1 MDQNQEEKANQRGDF
16 FWGYIQKFADN
27 LFDLGCPFGE
37 ILFFEIL
44 LTIPFLAVYPTL
56 IFFLLLANWVVFS
69 GKFDAFH
76 LGLGV
81 ISSLFV
87 TWISQDLLFHDRRKS
102 WEQRITEAGAFVNF
116 VPWLVVEI
124 VKANLH
130 VFKLAM
136 TRRGFEEVAPRV
148 VTIKTY
154 LKTDFAKFV
163 FANSITLTPGTIT
176 MLIRGDVIHVHTM
189 SQFLEDDLLEGA
201 IEKKVAEVFEPD
213 AFKKRR
219 KKR

>member
-1 MDQNQEEKANQRGDF
+1 M
-16 FWGYIQKFADN
+16 
-27 LFDLGCPFGE
+27 
-37 ILFFEIL
+37 
-44 LTIPFLAVYPTL
+44 YP
-56 IFFLLLANWVVFS
+56 IFVFFLLLANWIVFS

-81 ISSLFV
+81 ISSLFI
-87 TWISQDLLFHDRRKS
+87 TWISQDFLFYDRSKT
-102 WEQRITEAGAFVNF
+102 WEERMREAGAFLQYI
-116 VPWLVVEI
+116 PWLIVEI
-124 VKANLH
+124 IKANLH

-136 TRRGFEEVAPRV
+136 TRNGYEEVAPRI

-176 MLIRGDVIHVHTM
+176 MLIRGDVFHVHTM

-201 IEKKVAEVFEPD
+201 IERKVAEVFEPD
-213 AFKKRR
+213 VLKR
-219 KKR
+219 KKIKR

>member
-1 MDQNQEEKANQRGDF
+1 M
-16 FWGYIQKFADN
+16 
-27 LFDLGCPFGE
+27 
-37 ILFFEIL
+37 
-44 LTIPFLAVYPTL
+44 YPVV
-56 IFFLLLANWVVFS
+56 IFFLLLANWIVFS

-81 ISSLFV
+81 VSSLFV
-87 TWISQDLLFHDRRKS
+87 TWISEDLLFHDRKKS
-102 WEQRITEAGAFVNF
+102 WEDRMREAGAFLQYI
-116 VPWLVVEI
+116 PWLTVEI

-136 TRRGFEEVAPRV
+136 TRGGYEEVAPRV
-148 VTIKTY
+148 VTIKTK

-176 MLIRGDVIHVHTM
+176 MLIRGDVFHVHTM

-201 IEKKVAEVFEPD
+201 IERKVAEVFEPD
-213 AFKKRR
+213 AFKRNRR
-219 KKR
+219 KR

>member
-1 MDQNQEEKANQRGDF
+1 M
-16 FWGYIQKFADN
+16 
-27 LFDLGCPFGE
+27 
-37 ILFFEIL
+37 
-44 LTIPFLAVYPTL
+44 YP
-56 IFFLLLANWVVFS
+56 IFVFFLLFANWIVFS

-81 ISSLFV
+81 ISSLFIA
-87 TWISQDLLFHDRRKS
+87 WISQDFLFHDRSKT
-102 WEQRITEAGAFVNF
+102 WEERMREAGAFLQYI
-116 VPWLVVEI
+116 PWLIVEI
-124 VKANLH
+124 IKANLH

-136 TRRGFEEVAPRV
+136 TRNGYEEVAPRI

-176 MLIRGDVIHVHTM
+176 MLIRGDVFHVHTM

-201 IEKKVAEVFEPD
+201 IERKVAEVFEPD
-213 AFKKRR
+213 VLKR
-219 KKR
+219 KKRKR

>member
-1 MDQNQEEKANQRGDF
+1 M
-16 FWGYIQKFADN
+16 YSLVI
-27 LFDLGCPFGE
+27 
-37 ILFFEIL
+37 
-44 LTIPFLAVYPTL
+44 FL
-56 IFFLLLANWVVFS
+56 LLLANWIVFS

-81 ISSLFV
+81 VSSLFV
-87 TWISQDLLFHDRRKS
+87 TWISQDFLFHDRKKN
-102 WEQRITEAGAFVNF
+102 WEERMREAGAFLQYI
-116 VPWLVVEI
+116 PWLTIEI

-136 TRRGFEEVAPRV
+136 SRKGYEEIAPRI
-148 VTIKTY
+148 VTIKTK

-176 MLIRGDVIHVHTM
+176 MLIRGDILHVHTM

-201 IEKKVAEVFEPD
+201 IERKVAEVFEPEVL
-213 AFKKRR
+213 KPRRR
-219 KKR
+219 KK

>member
-1 MDQNQEEKANQRGDF
+1 LVAPISK
-16 FWGYIQKFADN
+16 Y
-27 LFDLGCPFGE
+27 LFLDR
-37 ILFFEIL
+37 FELISKHL
-44 LTIPFLAVYPTL
+44 VYP
-56 IFFLLLANWVVFS
+56 IFVFFLLFANWIVFS

-81 ISSLFV
+81 ISSLFIA
-87 TWISQDLLFHDRRKS
+87 WISQDFLFHDRSKT
-102 WEQRITEAGAFVNF
+102 WEERMREAGAFLQYI
-116 VPWLVVEI
+116 PWLIVEI
-124 VKANLH
+124 IKANLH

-136 TRRGFEEVAPRV
+136 TRNGYEEVAPRI

-176 MLIRGDVIHVHTM
+176 MLIRGDVFHVHTM

-201 IEKKVAEVFEPD
+201 IERKVAEVFEPD
-213 AFKKRR
+213 GLKR
-219 KKR
+219 KKIKR

>member
-1 MDQNQEEKANQRGDF
+1 MVAPISK
-16 FWGYIQKFADN
+16 Y
-27 LFDLGCPFGE
+27 LFLE
-37 ILFFEIL
+37 RFELISKHL
-44 LTIPFLAVYPTL
+44 VYP
-56 IFFLLLANWVVFS
+56 IFVFFLLFANWIVFS

-81 ISSLFV
+81 ISSLFIA
-87 TWISQDLLFHDRRKS
+87 WISQDFLFHDRSKT
-102 WEQRITEAGAFVNF
+102 WEERMREAGAFLQYI
-116 VPWLVVEI
+116 PWLIVEI
-124 VKANLH
+124 IKANLH

-136 TRRGFEEVAPRV
+136 TRNGYEEVAPRI

-176 MLIRGDVIHVHTM
+176 MLIRGDVFHVHTM

-201 IEKKVAEVFEPD
+201 IERKVAEVFEPD
-213 AFKKRR
+213 VLKR
-219 KKR
+219 KKRKR

>member
-1 MDQNQEEKANQRGDF
+1 
-16 FWGYIQKFADN
+16 
-27 LFDLGCPFGE
+27 
-37 ILFFEIL
+37 
-44 LTIPFLAVYPTL
+44 VYP
-56 IFFLLLANWVVFS
+56 ISVFFLLFANWIVFS

-81 ISSLFV
+81 ISSLFF
-87 TWISQDLLFHDRRKS
+87 TWISHDFLFHDRSKT
-102 WEQRITEAGAFVNF
+102 WEERMREAGSFLQYI
-116 VPWLVVEI
+116 PWLIVEI
-124 VKANLH
+124 IKANLH

-136 TRRGFEEVAPRV
+136 TRNGYEEVAPRI

-176 MLIRGDVIHVHTM
+176 MLIRGDVFHVHTM

-201 IEKKVAEVFEPD
+201 IERKVAEVFEPD
-213 AFKKRR
+213 VLKR
-219 KKR
+219 KKRKR

>member
-1 MDQNQEEKANQRGDF
+1 MVAPISK
-16 FWGYIQKFADN
+16 Y
-27 LFDLGCPFGE
+27 LFLDR
-37 ILFFEIL
+37 FELISKHL
-44 LTIPFLAVYPTL
+44 VYP
-56 IFFLLLANWVVFS
+56 IFVFFLLFANWIVFS

-81 ISSLFV
+81 ISSLFIA
-87 TWISQDLLFHDRRKS
+87 WISQDFLFHDRSKT
-102 WEQRITEAGAFVNF
+102 WEERMREAGAFLQYI
-116 VPWLVVEI
+116 PWLIVEI
-124 VKANLH
+124 IKANLH

-136 TRRGFEEVAPRV
+136 TRNGYEEVAPRI

-176 MLIRGDVIHVHTM
+176 MLIRGDVFHVHTM

-201 IEKKVAEVFEPD
+201 IERKVAEVFEPD
-213 AFKKRR
+213 VLER
-219 KKR
+219 KKRKR

>member
-1 MDQNQEEKANQRGDF
+1 M
-16 FWGYIQKFADN
+16 YSIV
-27 LFDLGCPFGE
+27 
-37 ILFFEIL
+37 I
-44 LTIPFLAVYPTL
+44 FL
-56 IFFLLLANWVVFS
+56 LLLANWVVFS

-81 ISSLFV
+81 VSSLFV
-87 TWISQDLLFHDRRKS
+87 TWVSQDFLFYDRKKNWDERM
-102 WEQRITEAGAFVNF
+102 REAGAFSQYI
-116 VPWLVVEI
+116 PWLVVEI
-124 VKANLH
+124 IKANLH

-136 TRRGFEEVAPRV
+136 SSKGFEEVAPRI

-176 MLIRGDVIHVHTM
+176 MLIRGDVFHVHTM

-201 IEKKVAEVFEPD
+201 IERKVAEVFEPD
-213 AFKKRR
+213 VLKRMKR
-219 KKR
+219 KR

>member
-1 MDQNQEEKANQRGDF
+1 
-16 FWGYIQKFADN
+16 
-27 LFDLGCPFGE
+27 
-37 ILFFEIL
+37 
-44 LTIPFLAVYPTL
+44 VYP
-56 IFFLLLANWVVFS
+56 IFVFFLLFANWIVFS

-81 ISSLFV
+81 ISSLFIA
-87 TWISQDLLFHDRRKS
+87 WISQDFLFHDRSKT
-102 WEQRITEAGAFVNF
+102 WEERMREAGAFLQYI
-116 VPWLVVEI
+116 PWLIVEI
-124 VKANLH
+124 IKANLH

-136 TRRGFEEVAPRV
+136 TRNGYEEVAPRI

-176 MLIRGDVIHVHTM
+176 MLIRGDVFHVHTM

-201 IEKKVAEVFEPD
+201 IERKVAEVFEPD
-213 AFKKRR
+213 VLKR
-219 KKR
+219 KKRKR